1 MDKENRLSL
10 LKDILSLSNEANKK
24 AKEKNK
30 KNFMVLTS
38 YMFDNKDVVFNGQ
51 TINTTVKNSIVSE
64 FITAGFKVDKEG
76 ELSKMSQTKINLF
89 SRIYSHKKVQALI
102 KDCVSNQ
109 SVIDVLISKKLASQG
124 KLRKFIDGSK
134 KGKTSLELFYNAYKE
149 LDEDEK
155 QEGIIWINATA
166 KVSGFQTTQKELD
179 ELDNKASN

>member
-1 MDKENRLSL
+1 MDNENRLSL
-10 LKDILSLSNEANKK
+10 LKDILSLNNESKIK
-24 AKEKNK
+24 TKEKNK

-38 YMFDNKDVVFNGQ
+38 YMFENKDVKFNGQ

-134 KGKTSLELFYNAYKE
+134 SKKTLLELFYLSYKA

-166 KVSGFQTTQKELD
+166 KVAGFQSTQKELD
-179 ELDNKASN
+179 ELNKASN